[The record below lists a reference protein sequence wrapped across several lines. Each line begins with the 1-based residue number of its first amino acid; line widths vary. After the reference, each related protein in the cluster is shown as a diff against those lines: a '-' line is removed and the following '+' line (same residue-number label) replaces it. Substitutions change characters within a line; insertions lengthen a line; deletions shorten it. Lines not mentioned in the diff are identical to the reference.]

1 MRTNLTTPLR
11 THRAVSVLITILQ
24 LLAENKAWQV
34 IRFMISCAASR
45 QQPLR
50 PNAAEHHQA
59 VLASGRQSR
68 AVQGVLWE
76 QLLRAEAAAAQ
87 VLQLEAAMVH
97 DLSLKAITVLYPK
110 MARITIRSLRYSTT
124 KSYDIL

>member
-68 AVQGVLWE
+68 AVQGVLSE
-76 QLLRAEAAAAQ
+76 QLLRVEAAAAQ

-97 DLSLKAITVLYPK
+97 DLSLKAITVL
-110 MARITIRSLRYSTT
+110 
-124 KSYDIL
+124 

>member
-1 MRTNLTTPLR
+1 
-11 THRAVSVLITILQ
+11 VLITILQ
-24 LLAENKAWQV
+24 LLAESKAWQV

-50 PNAAEHHQA
+50 PNAAERHQA

-76 QLLRAEAAAAQ
+76 RLLRAEAAAAQ
-87 VLQLEAAMVH
+87 VLRLEAAMVH
-97 DLSLKAITVLYPK
+97 DLSLQAITVL
-110 MARITIRSLRYSTT
+110 
-124 KSYDIL
+124 

>member
-1 MRTNLTTPLR
+1 
-11 THRAVSVLITILQ
+11 VLITILQ

-76 QLLRAEAAAAQ
+76 QLLRAEAAAARM
-87 VLQLEAAMVH
+87 LQLEAAMVH

>member
-1 MRTNLTTPLR
+1 M
-11 THRAVSVLITILQ
+11 LITILQ

-76 QLLRAEAAAAQ
+76 QLLRAEAAAAAQ

-124 KSYDIL
+124 KSYDIP